1 MSTYSTRG
9 ESGVAKERG
18 LETTETEVN
27 IQEWGLELSAP
38 SSLGQ
43 PSRHDVGSMYCER
56 LVPPQAVAVHPYAIP
71 DSSFSGTTKNYRKI
85 PKITALGLL
94 FFKGPFWGA
103 YFWRGLYSEGLMYG
117 GKFAFKNRLGLPY
130 SWQEINRFS
139 LFFFLFEGNF
149 QVQAPRGLY
158 WFRGGI

>member
-1 MSTYSTRG
+1 MSTYSARG
-9 ESGVAKERG
+9 ERARPGTHWDGSKYSGVRTGIKCTKLSRP
-18 LETTETEVN
+18 TEPARCW
-27 IQEWGLELSAP
+27 IFHL
-38 SSLGQ
+38 
-43 PSRHDVGSMYCER
+43 GSMYCER
-56 LVPPQAVAVHPYAIP
+56 LVPPQAFAVHPYTIP
-71 DSSFSGTTKNYRKI
+71 DSSFCGATKSYSKI
-85 PKITALGLL
+85 PKITPPGLL

-130 SWQEINRFS
+130 SWQEIYRFS